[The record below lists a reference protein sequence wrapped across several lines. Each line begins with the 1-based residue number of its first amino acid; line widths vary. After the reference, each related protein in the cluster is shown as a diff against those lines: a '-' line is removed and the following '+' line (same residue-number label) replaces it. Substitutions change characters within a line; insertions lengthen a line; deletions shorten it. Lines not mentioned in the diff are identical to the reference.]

1 MNKEILYTKETV
13 YKKAGKQITDEAF
26 AYAENYKSFLD
37 AAKTERE
44 AVKTAIEMLSAHGF
58 KEYDLGDE
66 IKIGDRL
73 YYNNRGKNLFAFVIG
88 NDGAKNGL
96 RITASHVDAPRIDL
110 KQCPLYED
118 GGMAYFKT
126 HYYGGIRKYQW
137 VATPLALHGVV
148 ITKDGNTI
156 DVKIGEDDSD
166 PIFYISDLLPHLGRE
181 QSKLPLAEGI
191 KGEQLNVLIGNI
203 PEDEE
208 NSVKNAVMTLI
219 NEKYGITEDDFFSSE
234 LCVVPAAKARDIGF
248 DRSLIGA
255 YGHDDRV
262 CAYPSLTAMFDSL
275 EGGCENSLMC
285 ILADKE
291 ETGSDGAS
299 GMKSDIMLDIMN
311 EIAAA
316 MGISSARL
324 RANSKCLSADVSAG
338 FDPNFPEVFE
348 KMNSAMVGCGTIFTK
363 YTGSG
368 GKGGTNDANPEFIAW
383 LRAAMEKDG
392 VVWQSAELGK
402 VDIGGGGTVAK
413 FISEHNIETIDLGV
427 AVISMH
433 APYEVVSK
441 VDVYETHRA
450 IKAFYC
456 FNRSFKPKGKL

>member
-1 MNKEILYTKETV
+1 MNKELLYKKETV
-13 YKKAGKQITDEAF
+13 YKKAGKVVVDEAF
-26 AYAENYKSFLD
+26 AYAEGYKAFLD

-44 AVKTAIEMLSAHGF
+44 AVREAITMLSAKGF
-58 KEYDLGDE
+58 KEYKLGDP
-66 IKIGDRL
+66 IHKGDRL
-73 YYNNRGKNLFAFVIG
+73 YYNNRGKNLFAFAIG
-88 NDGAKNGL
+88 ANGVDDGI

-137 VATPLALHGVV
+137 VATPLSLHGVV
-148 ITKDGNTI
+148 VTKDGKAI
-156 DVKIGEDDSD
+156 DICIGEDDSD

-181 QSKLPLAEGI
+181 QSKLPLSDGI

-203 PEDEE
+203 PDEDED
-208 NSVKNAVMTLI
+208 SVKNAIITLI
-219 NEKYGITEDDFFSSE
+219 NEKYGIAEDDFLSSE

-262 CAYPSLTAMFDSL
+262 CAYPSLTAMIEALDA
-275 EGGCENSLMC
+275 GCENSLMC

-291 ETGSDGAS
+291 ETGSDGVS
-299 GMKSDIMLDIMN
+299 GMKSDIMLDIIN
-311 EIAAA
+311 EIASAF
-316 MGISSARL
+316 GISAAKV
-324 RANSKCLSADVSAG
+324 RAASKCLSADVSAG
-338 FDPNFPEVFE
+338 FDPNFPEVYE
-348 KMNSAMVGCGTIFTK
+348 KLNSAFIGCGTIFTK

-368 GKGGTNDANPEFIAW
+368 GKGSTNDANPEFIAW
-383 LRAAMEKDG
+383 LRAAMEKYG

-402 VDIGGGGTVAK
+402 VDAGGGGTVAK
-413 FISEHNIETIDLGV
+413 FIAQHNIETIDLGV

-456 FNRSFKPKGKL
+456 FNR